1 MHDRTI
7 SYLIDSGLIE
17 NESDLEK
24 YAVRNLSSKYDG
36 DVLSEI
42 EQMSKL
48 KTNLDFAIREMNT
61 QKDLLKSILGKMGDC
76 QSEVDGL
83 VARNANIVKKC
94 VKLKNRK

>member
-1 MHDRTI
+1 
-7 SYLIDSGLIE
+7 
-17 NESDLEK
+17 
-24 YAVRNLSSKYDG
+24 
-36 DVLSEI
+36 
-42 EQMSKL
+42 MSKL

-83 VARNANIVKKC
+83 IAKNASIVKKC